1 MTLRPILA
9 IWCLALLIGCSSGP
23 APRIYVLSTPATP
36 IGAVQPESGRPI
48 LELKPVSLPDDLD
61 TSDLLIRNGRNE
73 LTVSATARWGER
85 LSIGTTHAL
94 AAALVSRMPGMT
106 IVTTPVY
113 RQPAGSIRVEIEA
126 FDMLPDG
133 RCILIARWVVEGPD
147 RRAPAISER
156 GSVTTRVK
164 DGLSDAAIV
173 AAMGEAID
181 KLADHIAAAGSRR
194 PGAL

>member
-1 MTLRPILA
+1 M
-9 IWCLALLIGCSSGP
+9 
-23 APRIYVLSTPATP
+23 
-36 IGAVQPESGRPI
+36 
-48 LELKPVSLPDDLD
+48 
-61 TSDLLIRNGRNE
+61 
-73 LTVSATARWGER
+73 
-85 LSIGTTHAL
+85 SIGTTHAL

-133 RCILIARWVVEGPD
+133 RCILIARGVVEGPD